1 MNEIHFE
8 LEHPVKYSH
17 GGTEQEG
24 GFITLVE
31 PSMKLLSKTTP
42 FKSAFYAASV
52 KMSSSDDGDDSGD
65 DDNDGDN
72 EGNEASA
79 KKMTGTM
86 VMGILH
92 AYTKDMSSLLNKA
105 MKLFCI
111 KGVASVEGEV
121 DMTMAILETMHPDD
135 FENMLGEYLV
145 NFTLASALKKDEQD
159 TKCGKSS
166 DSSKAE

>member
-1 MNEIHFE
+1 MSEILFE
-8 LEHPVKYSH
+8 LQKNPVKYMK
-17 GGTEQEG
+17 GGEECEG
-24 GFITLVE
+24 SFISLVE

-52 KMSSSDDGDDSGD
+52 KVSDSEDSEEEDKSSSDV
-65 DDNDGDN
+65 
-72 EGNEASA
+72 
-79 KKMTGTM
+79 KITGPQ
-86 VMGILH
+86 VMGMLH
-92 AYTKDMSSLLNKA
+92 GYTKDMSSLLNKA

-159 TKCGKSS
+159 TKCEKSS
-166 DSSKAE
+166 DSSAVE